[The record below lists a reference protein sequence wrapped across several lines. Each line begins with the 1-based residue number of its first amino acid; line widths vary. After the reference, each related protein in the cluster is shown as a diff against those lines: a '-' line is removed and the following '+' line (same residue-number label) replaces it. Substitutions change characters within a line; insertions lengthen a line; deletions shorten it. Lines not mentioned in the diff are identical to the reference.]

1 MNQTAI
7 GMLLL
12 FIAIALVLIIF
23 ACLYYLWLKT
33 KKLEALA
40 KKSGS
45 VQALAGRADI
55 CGYAGKELYEVLQA
69 KKESPEIIEE
79 IKKGYIFYL
88 TRHLEAALEQ
98 GMIDSKKS
106 RPSDLGSEMA
116 VGGTRGEIVSWLPVD
131 TLSKFYVFG
140 RGIADSLEV
149 GGDFV
154 ELKETLNG
162 LVQGALLELDMRP
175 YSSRVSEII
184 TRKYLSDLDDK
195 S

>member
-1 MNQTAI
+1 MNQTAV

-12 FIAIALVLIIF
+12 VIATALVLIIF
-23 ACLYYLWLKT
+23 ACLHYLWLKT

-40 KKSGS
+40 KKSGPA
-45 VQALAGRADI
+45 QALTGRADI

-69 KKESPEIIEE
+69 KRESAEILEE
-79 IKKGYIFYL
+79 IKRGYIFYL

-116 VGGTRGEIVSWLPVD
+116 VGGTRGEITSWLPVD

-140 RGIADSLEV
+140 RGIAASLEV
-149 GGDFV
+149 EGHDV

-162 LVQGALLELDMRP
+162 LVKGTLLELDMGP

-184 TRKYLSDLDDK
+184 TRKYLSDLGDK
-195 S
+195 G

>member
-7 GMLLL
+7 GILLL
-12 FIAIALVLIIF
+12 VIATALVLIIF

-40 KKSGS
+40 KRS
-45 VQALAGRADI
+45 VAGQTSTGRANI
-55 CGYAGKELYEVLQA
+55 CGYAGKELYEVLQG
-69 KKESPEIIEE
+69 KKESPEIIAE

-98 GMIDSKKS
+98 GMIDSQKS

-116 VGGTRGEIVSWLPVD
+116 VGGTRGEITSWLPVD

-140 RGIADSLEV
+140 RGIADSRE
-149 GGDFV
+149 GGSNED
-154 ELKETLNG
+154 ELKATLNE
-162 LVQGALLELDMRP
+162 LVQGALSELDMRP

-184 TRKYLSDLDDK
+184 TRKYVSELEDQS
-195 S
+195 

>member
-12 FIAIALVLIIF
+12 FIVTGLVLIIF

-33 KKLEALA
+33 KKLEVLA
-40 KKSGS
+40 RKSRPT
-45 VQALAGRADI
+45 QALEGRADI

-69 KKESPEIIEE
+69 KNESSEIIEE

-116 VGGTRGEIVSWLPVD
+116 VGGTKGEIMSWLPVD

-140 RGIADSLEV
+140 RGIADSREV
-149 GGDFV
+149 GGDMV

-162 LVQGALLELDMRP
+162 LVQDALLEIGMRS

-184 TRKYLSDLDDK
+184 TRKYLSELDDQ